1 MKGSVCRYQY
11 VLISFRRI
19 KARCQG
25 RVAKKKCPAMMN
37 WQILSM
43 YSRKALRFIGKVLGS
58 DQFGGPRT
66 KTRDEEHESDQEVLA
81 LR

>member
-1 MKGSVCRYQY
+1 MSRK
-11 VLISFRRI
+11 ISEAEMFSDDELT
-19 KARCQG
+19 
-25 RVAKKKCPAMMN
+25 
-37 WQILSM
+37 QILSK

>member
-1 MKGSVCRYQY
+1 MQ
-11 VLISFRRI
+11 SF
-19 KARCQG
+19 KNYYL
-25 RVAKKKCPAMMN
+25 VATIP
-37 WQILSM
+37 LSM

-58 DQFGGPRT
+58 DQSGGPRT